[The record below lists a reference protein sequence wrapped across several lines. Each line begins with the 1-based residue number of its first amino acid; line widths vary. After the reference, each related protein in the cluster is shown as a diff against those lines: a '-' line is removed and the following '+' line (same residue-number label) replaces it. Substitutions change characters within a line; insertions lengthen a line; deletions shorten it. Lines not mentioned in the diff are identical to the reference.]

1 MSPYLISTVL
11 AVATC
16 AASANEILNPL
27 IDYAGFEQQVSL
39 VGELRAERRIT
50 ESQFI
55 RMAADPRTIVLDA
68 RSAEKFALLHVK
80 GARNLSLPD
89 MTEEDLAKVIPSKS
103 TRILIYCNNNF
114 LNEPDA
120 FRSKNLRASLNVY
133 TFNVL
138 YSYGYTNVYEL
149 GPLLD
154 IEKTRIPFEGA
165 RAGALGA
172 GVRQRF

>member
-1 MSPYLISTVL
+1 MARYLISAVL
-11 AVATC
+11 AICTL
-16 AASANEILNPL
+16 AASANEIPNPL
-27 IDYAGFEQQVSL
+27 IDYAGFQQQVSE
-39 VGELRAERRIT
+39 VGLLRAERRIT
-50 ESQFI
+50 EGQFI

-138 YSYGYTNVYEL
+138 HSYGYTNVYEL

-154 IEKTRIPFEGA
+154 IEKTRIPFEGERA
-165 RAGALGA
+165 RKATLVGE
-172 GVRQRF
+172 R